1 MNLFIDKLCV
11 HLTIPSQPDYSTTVF
26 LVFFPV
32 LFVVAI
38 VWWVRKIRA
47 VEEMD
52 GIWYCRELKIQ
63 ISLADPNN
71 AFIMQSGEII
81 QCRCEKEATKH
92 NIGMIDVFCRE
103 WKHPCYK
110 YGKTFFRADI
120 LQYNEMSLVVY
131 DRKAHWEYTFV
142 RTDKIG

>member
-1 MNLFIDKLCV
+1 MNLFIDKLCI

-71 AFIMQSGEII
+71 AFLVQSGEKI

-103 WKHPCYK
+103 WNIRVINTEKPFLERIFCNITKCPWLFMTGRHT
-110 YGKTFFRADI
+110 GNI
-120 LQYNEMSLVVY
+120 LL
-131 DRKAHWEYTFV
+131 
-142 RTDKIG
+142 